1 MAGRNIKI
9 VFTALDKTA
18 TGLRKVTQSVGRVG
32 MKLAKVTAG
41 FAAAGAAASAAIVR
55 AQLPVIDALG
65 KTSDRLGLTTQ
76 AMGGLQHAADLAGV
90 SQATLSMSLQRVN
103 RRLAEARKGGGEAVG
118 AIHELGLDA
127 EHLAQ
132 IPLDQAMMEIA
143 DAFGNVTT
151 SGDKTRLAM
160 KLFDSEGVALLSM
173 LEDQSKGLRDAAAEA
188 DKLGLTLSRM
198 EVAQVE
204 IANDALTKLG
214 SATDALKNKFTIAL
228 APAIETVAN
237 WMRQLTLDA
246 LGFGDVS
253 QIIDKVIK
261 GVWGGLLDVFHGLR
275 IAAKYIQIGFL
286 EIYQVTRNNLVK
298 AFDWLIEKFNAIND
312 ALPYWMRADPIN
324 NPISKFAR
332 SASQDILDLNKELL
346 ELATQGLPSEEFAAA
361 YDKIIKKHR
370 ELAEEIAKN
379 KPGGGKEGEAEA
391 KKQRFIGQIQEEGAK
406 KRAEFESKHR
416 SKQAVEVLGHM
427 SKMFAKSKA
436 FQVAQALM
444 DTYRGATLSL
454 SSYPFPINIAMMT
467 ATLAAGMQQVQ
478 AIRSQSFMGGGFT
491 GPGPRSGGLDGK
503 GGMGPFILHPNE
515 SVVDH
520 KRGGMGA
527 GIQVVNNIDAKNA
540 DTFTEMRIRQAIEE
554 SSQATIARIVNLQR
568 RGRLA

>member
-18 TGLRKVTQSVGRVG
+18 TGIRKVTQSVTRVG

-55 AQLPVIDALG
+55 SQLPVIDALG

-90 SQATLSMSLQRVN
+90 SQSTLAMSLQRFN
-103 RRLAEARKGGGEAVG
+103 RRVSEAADFSGEAV
-118 AIHELGLDA
+118 AALHELGLDA
-127 EHLAQ
+127 EILEQ
-132 IPLDQAMMEIA
+132 IPLDQAMMKVA
-143 DAFGNVTT
+143 DAFGHVGS

-160 KLFDSEGVALLSM
+160 KLFDSEGVALLTM
-173 LEDQSKGLRDAAAEA
+173 LENQSAGLRDAAREA

-204 IANDALTKLG
+204 IANDSLTRLG
-214 SATDALKNKFTIAL
+214 SATEALKNKFTIAL
-228 APAIETVAN
+228 APAIEQVAN
-237 WMRQLTLDA
+237 FMRQLTLDA

-261 GVWGGLLDVFHGLR
+261 GVWGGLLDLFHGLKV
-275 IAAKYIQIGFL
+275 ASKFIQIGFL
-286 EIYQVTRNNLVK
+286 EIYQVTRDKLVV
-298 AFDWLIEKFNAIND
+298 AFDFLIERFNAINS
-312 ALPYWMRADPIN
+312 ALPDWMKMDPIN
-324 NPISKFAR
+324 NPVSKFAK
-332 SASQDILDLNKELL
+332 SAHKDILLLNDELKTL
-346 ELATQGLPSEEFAAA
+346 LNEGLPSEKFAAA
-361 YDKIIKKHR
+361 YDTIIKKHR

-379 KPGGGKEGEAEA
+379 KPGGAGGQNDPEVKKMRFRERLMKEGALKE
-391 KKQRFIGQIQEEGAK
+391 K
-406 KRAEFESKHR
+406 EFQKKHR
-416 SKQAVEVLGHM
+416 SEQAVEVLGHM

-467 ATLAAGMQQVQ
+467 ATIAAGMQQVQ

-491 GPGPRSGGLDGK
+491 GGGPRSGGVDGQ
-503 GGMGPFILHPNE
+503 GGFPAILHPNE
-515 SVVDH
+515 SVIDH
-520 KRGGMGA
+520 KGGSMG
-527 GIQVVNNIDAKNA
+527 GVTVINNIDAKNA
-540 DTFTEMRIRQAIEE
+540 DTFTEMRIRQAIDE
-554 SSQATIARIVNLQR
+554 SSQATIGRIINLQR

>member
-18 TGLRKVTQSVGRVG
+18 TGIRKVTQSVTRVG

-65 KTSDRLGLTTQ
+65 KTSDRLGITTQ
-76 AMGGLQHAADLAGV
+76 ALGGLQHAADLAGV
-90 SQATLSMSLQRVN
+90 SQSTLEMSLQRAN
-103 RRLAEARKGGGEAVG
+103 RRLHEASKGGGEAVS

-127 EHLAQ
+127 EHLSQ

-143 DAFGNVTT
+143 DAFGGVTS
-151 SGDKTRLAM
+151 SGRKTALAM
-160 KLFDSEGVALLSM
+160 KLFDSEGVQLLTM
-173 LEDQSKGLRDAAAEA
+173 LEKQGAGLRNAAKEA

-204 IANDALTKLG
+204 IANDSLTRLG
-214 SATDALKNKFTIAL
+214 SATEALKNKFTIAL
-228 APAIETVAN
+228 APAIEQVAN
-237 WMRQLTLDA
+237 LMRQLTLDA

-261 GVWGGLLDVFHGLR
+261 GVWGGLLDLFHGLK
-275 IAAKYIQIGFL
+275 IASKFIQIGFL
-286 EIYQVTRNNLVK
+286 EIYQVTRDKLVV
-298 AFDWLIEKFNAIND
+298 AFDFLIEKFNAINS
-312 ALPYWMRADPIN
+312 ALPDWMKMDPIN
-324 NPISKFAR
+324 NPVSKFAK
-332 SASQDILDLNKELL
+332 SAHKDILLLNDELKTL
-346 ELATQGLPSEEFAAA
+346 LNEGLPSEQFAAS
-361 YDKIIKKHR
+361 YDKIIEKHR
-370 ELAEEIAKN
+370 KLAEEIAKN
-379 KPGGGKEGEAEA
+379 KPGGSAEGRAEE
-391 KKQRFIGQIQEEGAK
+391 KKQRFIGQIREEGAK
-406 KRAEFESKHR
+406 KLAAFEEKHR

-427 SKMFAKSKA
+427 SKMFAKNKA

-467 ATLAAGMQQVQ
+467 ATIAAGMQQVQ

-491 GPGPRSGGLDGK
+491 GGGPRSGGVDGQ
-503 GGMGPFILHPNE
+503 GGFPAILHPNE
-515 SVVDH
+515 SVIDH
-520 KRGGMGA
+520 KGGSMG
-527 GIQVVNNIDAKNA
+527 GVTVINNIDAKNA
-540 DTFTEMRIRQAIEE
+540 DTFTEMRIRQAIDE
-554 SSQATIARIVNLQR
+554 SSQATIGRIINLQR

>member
-18 TGLRKVTQSVGRVG
+18 TGIRKVTQSVTRVG

-65 KTSDRLGLTTQ
+65 KTSDRLGITTQ
-76 AMGGLQHAADLAGV
+76 ALGGLQHAADLAGV
-90 SQATLSMSLQRVN
+90 SQSTLEMSLQRAN
-103 RRLAEARKGGGEAVG
+103 RRLHEASKGGGEAVS

-127 EHLAQ
+127 EHLSQ

-143 DAFGNVTT
+143 DAFGGVTS
-151 SGDKTRLAM
+151 SGRKTALAM
-160 KLFDSEGVALLSM
+160 KLFDSEGVQLLTM
-173 LEDQSKGLRDAAAEA
+173 LEKQGAGLRNAAKEA

-204 IANDALTKLG
+204 IANDSLTRLG
-214 SATDALKNKFTIAL
+214 SATEALKNKFTIAL
-228 APAIETVAN
+228 APAIEQVAN
-237 WMRQLTLDA
+237 LMRQLTLDA

-261 GVWGGLLDVFHGLR
+261 GVWGGLLDLFHGLK
-275 IAAKYIQIGFL
+275 IASKFIQIGFL
-286 EIYQVTRNNLVK
+286 EIYQVTRDKLVV
-298 AFDWLIEKFNAIND
+298 AFDFLIEKFNAINS
-312 ALPYWMRADPIN
+312 ALPDWMKMDPIN
-324 NPISKFAR
+324 NPVSKFAK
-332 SASQDILDLNKELL
+332 SAHKDILLLNDELKTL
-346 ELATQGLPSEEFAAA
+346 LNEGLPSEQFAAS
-361 YDKIIKKHR
+361 YDKIIEKHR
-370 ELAEEIAKN
+370 KLAEEIAKN
-379 KPGGGKEGEAEA
+379 KPGGSAEGRAEE
-391 KKQRFIGQIQEEGAK
+391 KKQRFIGQIREEGAK
-406 KRAEFESKHR
+406 KLAAFEEKHR

-427 SKMFAKSKA
+427 SKMFAKNKA

-467 ATLAAGMQQVQ
+467 ATIAAGMQQVQ

-491 GPGPRSGGLDGK
+491 GGGPRSGGVDGQ
-503 GGMGPFILHPNE
+503 GGFPAILHPNE
-515 SVVDH
+515 SVIDH
-520 KRGGMGA
+520 KGGSMG
-527 GIQVVNNIDAKNA
+527 GVTVINNIDAKNA
-540 DTFTEMRIRQAIEE
+540 DTFTEMRIRQAIDEP
-554 SSQATIARIVNLQR
+554 SPATIGRIINLQR

>member
-18 TGLRKVTQSVGRVG
+18 TGIRKVTQSITRVG

-90 SQATLSMSLQRVN
+90 AQATLSMALQRFN
-103 RRLAEARKGGGEAVG
+103 RRVSEAADGSGEAVM
-118 AIHELGLDA
+118 ALHELGLDA
-127 EHLAQ
+127 EILEQ
-132 IPLDQAMMEIA
+132 IPLDQAMMRVA
-143 DAFGNVTT
+143 DAFGNVAS

-160 KLFDSEGVALLSM
+160 KLFDSEGVRLLDM
-173 LEDQSKGLRDAAAEA
+173 LQGQAKGLQDAAREA

-204 IANDALTKLG
+204 IANESLTKLG
-214 SATDALKNKFTIAL
+214 SAAEAVKNKFTVAM
-228 APAIETVAN
+228 APAIEFAAN
-237 WMRQLTLDA
+237 MMRQLTLDA
-246 LGFGDVS
+246 LGFGDMS
-253 QIIDKVIK
+253 QMVDKVIK
-261 GVWGGLLDVFHGLR
+261 GVWGGLLDVFHGLK
-275 IAAKYIQIGFL
+275 IATKFIQIGFL
-286 EIYQVTRNNLVK
+286 EIYQVTRNKLVK
-298 AFDWLIEKFNAIND
+298 AFDFLIEKFNAINQ
-312 ALPYWMRADPIN
+312 ALPYWMRADPIQ
-324 NPISKFAR
+324 NPISQFAR
-332 SASQDILDLNKELL
+332 SASQDILDLNQELL
-346 ELATQGLPSEEFAAA
+346 KLMTEGLPSEQFAAA
-361 YDKIIKKHR
+361 YDEIIKKHR
-370 ELAEEIAKN
+370 ELAEELTKN
-379 KPGGGKEGEAEA
+379 KPGGSEEERAEA
-391 KKQRFIGQIQEEGAK
+391 KKQRFIGKIKEDGAK
-406 KRAEFESKHR
+406 KLAEFESKHR

-444 DTYRGATLSL
+444 DTYRAATLSL
-454 SSYPFPINIAMMT
+454 SSYPFPINIGMMT

-491 GPGPRSGGLDGK
+491 GDGPRSGGVDGR
-503 GGMGPFILHPNE
+503 GGFPAILHPNE
-515 SVVDH
+515 SVIDH
-520 KRGGMGA
+520 QRGMG
-527 GIQVVNNIDAKNA
+527 GVTVVNNIDAKNA

-554 SSQATIARIVNLQR
+554 SSQATINRIINLQR